1 MEGIPERTGVIWE
14 TEKVEPQTQNPKPA
28 VGMLLRFQT
37 SGIVQPKFIHLPLK
51 SAEIPTSS
59 ESGYACLWAP
69 GTLAIAS
76 GFVASL
82 KFLGWRL
89 GVPVFGL
96 YS

>member
-14 TEKVEPQTQNPKPA
+14 TEKVEPQTENPKPA

-59 ESGYACLWAP
+59 ESGYACLRAP
-69 GTLAIAS
+69 GDPCDSQWFRGKPKVS
-76 GFVASL
+76 GVAP
-82 KFLGWRL
+82 
-89 GVPVFGL
+89 GVYPVFGL
-96 YS
+96 